1 MIGMPD
7 CFKMKTH
14 PNLMKFKGRNVYLW
28 IKAWNDLLLV
38 VTEVVTALF
47 NREREGKWGSA
58 REKVPSVMLSMN
70 QQSRQTNKR
79 LVGFDTSWEH
89 MISKW
94 SLQKG
99 GGVSGKR
106 AEVFF
111 CFFQLITCLLRKS
124 PHVCRNS
131 AYFVP
136 LGHSFG
142 GGWSSMVSLSIPR
155 VVGMEDTE
163 SKLEGHQRDLFP
175 CLLWLPHLY
184 AHTAWDCITGYH
196 VPWSR
201 KNWTAVVIEQKS
213 GTGL

>member
-1 MIGMPD
+1 M
-7 CFKMKTH
+7 
-14 PNLMKFKGRNVYLW
+14 
-28 IKAWNDLLLV
+28 
-38 VTEVVTALF
+38 TALF
-47 NREREGKWGSA
+47 HREREGKWGSA

-70 QQSRQTNKR
+70 QQSRQINKR
-79 LVGFDTSWEH
+79 PMGFDTSWKH

-99 GGVSGKR
+99 GESLVRGWRFSSVSSSFACSG
-106 AEVFF
+106 
-111 CFFQLITCLLRKS
+111 KS
-124 PHVCRNS
+124 PHVCRNR

-142 GGWSSMVSLSIPR
+142 GGWSSLVSLSLPR
-155 VVGMEDTE
+155 VVGTEDTE

-184 AHTAWDCITGYH
+184 ANTAWDRITGYH

-201 KNWTAVVIEQKS
+201 KSWTAVVIEQKS
-213 GTGL
+213 ETIL